1 MVSIGKLAG
10 GQGDYYLEQAK
21 GRVDRVSSVSSGV
34 EDYYFDGS
42 DPDGVW
48 VGSGA
53 AAVGVNGNV
62 RAAEF
67 RRLLDGCHPATGEPL
82 GRLAAKRVPGFDLT
96 FSAPKSVSV
105 LYGVGD
111 PALRAVI
118 RHSHATAV
126 GDALGYLEREAA
138 FARRGPGG
146 IVSVRGRGFVG
157 AAFRHRASR
166 AGDPQ
171 LHTHVVI
178 ANLVQAEDG
187 RWSALD
193 GRRIYAHAKT
203 AGYLYEARLRAE
215 LTRELGLDW
224 TPVRNGIADV
234 VGVPANVLRAFSRRR
249 AQIEAELERTGQSG
263 PRAAQTA
270 TLQTRRRKEH
280 KATADRLDREWSER
294 AAALGFTRDIIRSLT
309 GRRLVRECYVE
320 ALFEELA
327 DEHGLTAK
335 RSTFTR
341 RDVIQALCERLPD
354 GAEVA
359 VVERLADRFLA
370 SPEAVVLAIGER
382 AAARDALLQ
391 RDDGRLVRALPDER
405 RYTTAELLRIET
417 YLLTRARQGRDAD
430 AGIARAVALERAV
443 ADRPTL
449 SDEQLEMVRRL
460 TRDGDRVAIVVGP
473 AGTGKTFA
481 LDAAREAWELSGTPV
496 VGTAVAWRAARAL
509 EEGAGLP
516 GTSVAALLARLET
529 SMLPRGT
536 VLVVDEAGMI
546 GTRQMVRL
554 HEAVRRAQGKLVLVG
569 DDRQLPEI
577 EAGGAFRALRTRL
590 PAIELR
596 ENRRQVAA
604 WERDA
609 LTSLR
614 DGDGHAALERYTAH
628 GRVRTGDGDAVR
640 EQLVQ
645 DWWRAG
651 GPDGSVVL
659 AYRRD
664 DVADLNRRARQL
676 LAAAG
681 GLAGPELELG
691 ARRFAAGDRVLLR
704 SSDRRLEVANG
715 DRGTVT
721 AVDPKRHTLTVRLRE
736 RDVVLPRSYLEQ
748 GRSLQHGYA
757 MTGHAAQGL
766 TVDRAYVLA
775 TEDAG
780 REWLYMALSRG
791 RHDNRLYGAAPA
803 LHERAEFAPTEKPR
817 DAATVL
823 ELAVEHSRAQ
833 RMAIDSR
840 ERRQSRDRGLEL

>member
-34 EDYYFDGS
+34 EDYYFHGS

-48 VGSGA
+48 VGRGA
-53 AAVGVNGNV
+53 AAVGANGSA

-105 LYGVGD
+105 LYGVSD
-111 PALRAVI
+111 PALRVVI
-118 RHSHATAV
+118 RRAHEIAV
-126 GDALGYLEREAA
+126 RDALGYLEREAA
-138 FARRGPGG
+138 VARRGPGG

-171 LHTHVVI
+171 LHTHMVI
-178 ANLVQAEDG
+178 ANLVQAQDG

-203 AGYLYEARLRAE
+203 TGYLYETRLRAE
-215 LTRELGLDW
+215 LTRELGLEW

-234 VGVPANVLRAFSRRR
+234 TGVPAIVLRAFSRRR
-249 AQIEAELERTGQSG
+249 AQIEAELERTGQRG
-263 PRAAQTA
+263 PRAAQAA

-280 KATADRLDREWSER
+280 KVTPERLDREWRKR
-294 AAALGFTRDIIRSLT
+294 AAALGLTGDAIRSLV
-309 GRRLVRECYVE
+309 GRRLLRECDVE

-327 DEHGLTAK
+327 GEHGLTAE

-341 RDVIQALCERLPD
+341 RDVIQAPCERLPD

-370 SPEAVVLAIGER
+370 SPAAIVLAVG
-382 AAARDALLQ
+382 APTAARDALLQ

-405 RYTTAELLRIET
+405 RYTTAGLLRIET
-417 YLLTRARQGRDAD
+417 YLLTRARQGQQAD
-430 AGIARAVALERAV
+430 AGIARAPALDRAL
-443 ADRPTL
+443 AARPTL
-449 SDEQLEMVRRL
+449 SDEQSEMVRRL
-460 TRDGDRVAIVVGP
+460 TRDGDRVAIAVGP

-481 LDAAREAWELSGTPV
+481 LDATREAWELSGTPV
-496 VGTAVAWRAARAL
+496 VGAAVAWRAARAL
-509 EEGAGLP
+509 EEGAGIP

-529 SMLPRGT
+529 SRLPRGT

-546 GTRQMVRL
+546 GTRQMFRL
-554 HEAVRRAQGKLVLVG
+554 HEAVWRAQGKLVLVG

-596 ENRRQVAA
+596 ENRRQVAP

-609 LTSLR
+609 LAMLR
-614 DGDGHAALERYTAH
+614 DGDGHAALQRYTAH

-645 DWWRAG
+645 DWWRGG
-651 GPDGSVVL
+651 GPDGSVML

-681 GLAGPELELG
+681 ALAGPELEFG
-691 ARRFAAGDRVLLR
+691 ERRFAVGDRVLLR
-704 SSDRRLEVANG
+704 RNDRRLEVANG

-721 AVDPKRHTLTVRLRE
+721 AVDTKRHSLTVRLRG
-736 RDVVLPRSYLEQ
+736 RDVVLPRAYVEQ
-748 GRSLQHGYA
+748 GGSLHHGYA

-766 TVDRAYVLA
+766 TVDRTYVLA
-775 TEDAG
+775 TQEAG

-803 LHERAEFAPTEKPR
+803 LHERAEFAPAEKPR

-823 ELAVEHSRAQ
+823 ELAVERSRAQ

-840 ERRQSRDRGLEL
+840 KRRQSHDRGLEL